1 MQKRVIAFIEQHALL
16 PAHGT
21 VVVAFSGGAD
31 SLCLLHLLHSI
42 CGQGKRYPGVS
53 LHVAH
58 LNHQLRGEAS
68 EQEAV
73 RVAQLADAWSL
84 PSTIGTVDV
93 PALARQER
101 RSLEDAGRTAR
112 YRFLR
117 EVAQGQPIAIAH
129 HQDDQVETLLLHLI
143 RGGGIAS
150 MIGLQP
156 RQQDIIRPLLAVTH
170 AETVA
175 YCEQHGLTPIE
186 DASNSDTRFYR
197 NRIRH
202 EVLPLLE
209 TMNANVRET
218 LVRNAEVLRVDAEWI
233 EAQVEQAWADV
244 VLTEQ
249 DATLVLSIP
258 PLRALSLSIQ
268 RHLLR
273 RVTSMLHG
281 GQSPLELR
289 HYVLLEQLLQREND
303 NLHVSLSLP
312 DSLVVRR
319 DTHTLLFQ
327 RTDRGAVH
335 TVDEQLGIQQEVT
348 LPIPGRV
355 ILEGTPWSAVAE
367 VLSEA
372 STRSIRASLRQQD
385 WKSVIVP
392 STPYTVYLDAE
403 RVGSCLR
410 IRTRRPGDVLRPLG
424 MMYDKKVQDIFI
436 DKHIP
441 RDQRNTLPLFFNTE
455 GEPLWLGGVCID
467 DRARLTEH
475 TQHIVCLKIE
485 RTYDTG

>member
-1 MQKRVIAFIEQHALL
+1 MQQRVIAFIEQHALL

-31 SLCLLHLLHSI
+31 SLCLLHILHTV
-42 CGQGKRYPGVS
+42 CGQGKRYPEVN

-68 EQEAV
+68 EQEAAH
-73 RVAQLADAWSL
+73 VAHLADAWNL
-84 PSTIGTVDV
+84 PYTIGTVDV
-93 PALARQER
+93 QALARQEQ

-129 HQDDQVETLLLHLI
+129 HQDDQVETLLLHWI
-143 RGGGIAS
+143 RGGGTAS
-150 MIGLQP
+150 RIGLQP
-156 RQQDIIRPLLAVTH
+156 RQQDIIRPLLAVMH
-170 AETVA
+170 AEIVA

-202 EVLPLLE
+202 QVLPLLE
-209 TMNANVRET
+209 TMNANFRET
-218 LVRNAEVLRVDAEWI
+218 LVRNAEVMRVDVEWI
-233 EAQVEQAWADV
+233 ETQVEQAWSDV

-249 DATLVLSIP
+249 VATLVLSIP

-312 DSLVVRR
+312 GSLVVRR
-319 DTHTLLFQ
+319 DAHTLLFQ
-327 RTDRGAVH
+327 RTDREAVPA
-335 TVDEQLGIQQEVT
+335 VDEQLGIQQEVT
-348 LPIPGRV
+348 LPIPGSV
-355 ILEGTPWSAVAE
+355 ILQGTPWTVVAE
-367 VLSEA
+367 VLSEE
-372 STRSIRASLRQQD
+372 STRRIRASLRQPD
-385 WKSVIVP
+385 WKNVLLP
-392 STPYTVYLDAE
+392 STPFTVYLDAE

-424 MMYDKKVQDIFI
+424 MMLDKKIQDIFI

-441 RDQRNTLPLFFNTE
+441 RDQRNTSPLFFNTE
-455 GEPLWLGGVCID
+455 GQPLWLGGVCID

-475 TQHIVCLKIE
+475 TQHIVCLKME
-485 RTYDTG
+485 RIGETE